1 MSVRD
6 ATVVKAL
13 EGATLSKGTAG
24 DGAAVDGEGFSNALL
39 DAIAAS
45 ERPTAAPAASAA
57 DAGPLSRFVN
67 EVDAAQKTAD
77 VQVERLAAG
86 KGNVHETAI
95 ALEKADIQMRL
106 MMRSRDKV
114 VQAYQEIMRMTV

>member
-1 MSVRD
+1 MTVRD

-13 EGATLSKGTAG
+13 QGATLGKSVAG
-24 DGAAVDGEGFSNALL
+24 DRAATEVDGEGFSNALL
-39 DAIAAS
+39 DAIRDAGV
-45 ERPTAAPAASAA
+45 PQGASAA
-57 DAGPLSRFVN
+57 APSSPITAFVN

-77 VQVERLAAG
+77 VQVERLADG
-86 KGNVHETAI
+86 GGNVHETAI

-106 MMRSRDKV
+106 LMRSRDKV

>member
-1 MSVRD
+1 MTVRD

-13 EGATLSKGTAG
+13 EGATLGRGTTG

-39 DAIAAS
+39 DAIKAS
-45 ERPTAAPAASAA
+45 DAPSAASAPNA
-57 DAGPLSRFVN
+57 IESFVN
-67 EVDAAQKTAD
+67 EVDTAQKVAD
-77 VQVERLAAG
+77 VQVERLASG
-86 KGNVHETAI
+86 GGNVHETAI

-106 MMRSRDKV
+106 LMRSRDKV